1 METHYTCG
9 LGLQC
14 EPRILREKSG
24 DSGDTGESGFFD
36 PGESEFR
43 NRNPKSQCSKIY
55 PSKLRGNA
63 DLESMEY
70 FLLIPY

>member
-1 METHYTCG
+1 VNPGYSG
-9 LGLQC
+9 K
-14 EPRILREKSG
+14 KSE

-36 PGESEFR
+36 PGESGFHSR
-43 NRNPKSQCSKIY
+43 NLKSQCSKIY
-55 PSKLRGNA
+55 PSKLRGNT